1 MATNN
6 PLEKT
11 YGASAAKV
19 SSTVYPIAGIL
30 TTVYG
35 LDELPSDVKEI
46 AVLWLLHPRLQV
58 QASMAPIAAQSIH
71 SWNSRRGSSK
81 KGLIAVSFDQRNHGS
96 RLVDKLA
103 NEAWRQKNPRH
114 AQDMYSVYHGTA
126 MDTSL
131 LLTHLPSYLPSH
143 LPEPSEHLVLG
154 ISLGGH
160 AAWHCL
166 LQEPR
171 ITTGV
176 VIIGCPDFTRLMLQ
190 RAEKSRLKTFG
201 PDFIGS
207 SDFPPALVQAVRQT
221 DPAGLLL
228 PEEMKA
234 PAQVTDVV
242 PFNVARDHIS
252 NVLKFTLE
260 NKRIMNLSGGADKLV
275 PYAQSETFMDFLKA
289 AIDPKEGWWKN
300 NGVVLDDRIYD
311 GVGHECTADMANDA
325 IKFIGDVLAGE
336 ITTRKSSTARESKM

>member
-11 YGASAAKV
+11 YGATANPKSV
-19 SSTVYPIAGIL
+19 SSIVYPIAGIL

-35 LDELPSDVKEI
+35 LNELPSDIQEL

-58 QASMAPIAAQSIH
+58 QASMAPIAAQTINT
-71 SWNSRRGSSK
+71 WNSKRGNSK

-103 NEAWRQKNPRH
+103 NEAWRQGNPRH

-131 LLTHLPSYLPSH
+131 LLTHLPSYLPSK
-143 LPEPSEHLVLG
+143 LPEPSEHMVLG

-201 PDFIGS
+201 PNFLGS
-207 SDFPPALVQAVRQT
+207 EDFPKALVQAVRQT

-234 PAQVTDVV
+234 PAMVEDVV
-242 PFNVARDHIS
+242 PFNNAQSHIS

-260 NKRIMNLSGGADKLV
+260 GKKILNLSGGADKLV
-275 PYAQSETFMDFLKA
+275 PYAQSKVFMDFMKA
-289 AIDPKEGWWKN
+289 AVDPEKGWWKD
-300 NGVVLDDRIYD
+300 NGVVLKDLIFD
-311 GVGHECTADMANDA
+311 GVGHECTIDMANSAVDFVCA
-325 IKFIGDVLAGE
+325 VLAGE
-336 ITTRKSSTARESKM
+336 KKKESHL